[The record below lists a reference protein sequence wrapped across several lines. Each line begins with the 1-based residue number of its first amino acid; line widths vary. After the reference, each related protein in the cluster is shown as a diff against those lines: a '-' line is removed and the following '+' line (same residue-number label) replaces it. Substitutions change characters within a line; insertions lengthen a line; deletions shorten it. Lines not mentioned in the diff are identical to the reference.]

1 MNAHELRAI
10 ISRDIRL
17 DRQFLDVFAANE
29 VPYQIP
35 VGSLAI
41 VNCCNREDPGQHWI
55 AICQET
61 VNRLEIFDSYGF
73 GPSMY
78 NLENKLPISNVVVY
92 NPKQLQSIYSDVC
105 GYYCLYYCYFKSRGH
120 AMSDIVSIFSNDVVS
135 NDYYVH
141 NIIFKLFNR

>member
-1 MNAHELRAI
+1 MYTHELRAI

-61 VNRLEIFDSYGF
+61 VNRLEMFDSYGF

-78 NLENKLPISNVVVY
+78 NLENKLPISNVVAY

-105 GYYCLYYCYFKSRGH
+105 GYYCLYYCYFKSRGY

-141 NIIFKLFNR
+141 NIIFQLFNR